1 MGIYEFMEVTPEV
14 RRLIYTGAAKHEIR
28 SLLSSQNQ
36 LSLREEGVKLAIAH
50 HTSLEEI
57 LSVTKVDDVDDEPQ
71 SKTNRSAA

>member
-14 RRLIYTGAAKHEIR
+14 RRLIYAGAPKNKIR
-28 SLLSSQNQ
+28 TLLSSQNQ

-57 LSVTKVDDVDDEPQ
+57 LSVTKVDEGDETSDP
-71 SKTNRSAA
+71 TARSAA